1 MGNPSFNLVTGAVMI
16 SSYLKIALRSLW
28 NKKAFASINIFGLA
42 IGLATCMLILLFVQH
57 ELSYDRFNLN
67 ADRMFRVTLHG
78 RIGGNDINIAG
89 ASAPAGPALMHD
101 YPGVEAYAR
110 LSTQGTFLVKNG
122 EKRFLEERVI
132 FTDSNFF
139 NFFSIPLLKGDANN
153 VLKEPKTVVLTR
165 SMALKYFGNQDPIG
179 KSLEMGNSGA
189 FRVTGVCEDVPSNS
203 HFHYNFFG
211 SMKSV
216 TLGDKWLS
224 SGAHTYVLLRKG
236 YPVEKLSAQM
246 PQMVRKYIGPE
257 IQEFLGMSY
266 DEYLRKGDKFGLG
279 LQPLTDIH
287 LTSNLEN
294 ELEGNSNIKYIYI
307 FTAIAAFILLI
318 ACINFM
324 NLSTAGSAGRAK
336 EVGVRKV
343 MGSVRQQ
350 LMAQFLIESVLVTFF
365 ALLVALVLVAL
376 LLPGFNDLAGKRFD
390 LQSILNARMIGYA
403 LAGCL
408 VVGGLAGSYPAFFLS
423 AFRPVAVL
431 KGSIQAGVKSGWLRN
446 TLVTIQFVV
455 SIVMIIG
462 TMVVYQQLR
471 FIQNKNLGFDKEQ
484 VLILHDTYLLGN
496 KAKAFKEQLGGLS
509 AVNSVT
515 LAGYLPAGNSNN
527 STDGFLPE
535 SADNNITPYR
545 FTTYQVDEDYLKTL
559 GIGLVTGRNFSKT
572 FGGDSASVLVNE
584 AAVKQF
590 GWKDPIGKRIR
601 TIGNGTPE
609 SKRFYTVVGVTKDF
623 HFRSMHERIAPLVM
637 FYGGDQ
643 YQMAVKI
650 KTKDIPGVLKTLEKT
665 WKATTDNPFGY
676 SFLDQRFNNMY
687 ESEQRVGKLF
697 GIFAG
702 LAVVIACLGLFGL
715 AAFTTIQR
723 TKEIGVRKVLGA
735 SVLSIVSLLSKDFV
749 KLVGIAIV
757 IASPLAWYGMSQW
770 LSDFAYKVS
779 IEWWVFLA
787 AGVLAVSVALLTVSF
802 QSIKAALVNPVKSLK
817 RE

>member
-1 MGNPSFNLVTGAVMI
+1 MI

-42 IGLATCMLILLFVQH
+42 IGLATCVLILLFVQH
-57 ELSYDRFNLN
+57 ELSYDRFNVN
-67 ADRMFRVTLHG
+67 ADRIFRVTIHG

-89 ASAPAGPALMHD
+89 ASAPAGPALVRD
-101 YPGVEAYAR
+101 YPGVEAYTR
-110 LSTQGTFLVKNG
+110 LNTNGTFLVKNG

-139 NFFSIPLLKGDANN
+139 NFFSIPLLKGDAKQ
-153 VLKEPKTVVLTR
+153 VLREPRTVVLTK
-165 SMALKYFGNQDPIG
+165 STALKYFGNQDPIG
-179 KSLEMGNSGA
+179 KSLDMGNIGL
-189 FRVTGVCEDVPSNS
+189 FRVTGVCEDVPSNA
-203 HFHYNFFG
+203 HFHYDFFG
-211 SMKSV
+211 SMKSI
-216 TLGDKWLS
+216 TLGEKWLS
-224 SGAHTYVLLRKG
+224 SGAHTYVLLRRG

-266 DEYLRKGDKFGLG
+266 DEYLRKGDRFGLG

-350 LMAQFLIESVLVTFF
+350 LMEQFLIESVLVTLF
-365 ALLVALVLVAL
+365 ALLVAFGLVVL
-376 LLPGFNDLAGKRFD
+376 LLPGFNDLAGKQFD
-390 LQSILNARMIGYA
+390 LQSILNVKMVAYA
-403 LAGCL
+403 FAGCL
-408 VVGGLAGSYPAFFLS
+408 IVGLLAGSYPAFFLS

-446 TLVTIQFVV
+446 TLVTVQFVV
-455 SIVMIIG
+455 SIAMIIG
-462 TMVVYQQLR
+462 TVVVYQQLR
-471 FIQNKNLGFDKEQ
+471 FIQNKNVGFDKEQ
-484 VLILHDTYLLGN
+484 VLILHDTYLLGD
-496 KAKAFKEQLGGLS
+496 KAKTFKEQLGSLS
-509 AVNSVT
+509 AVSSVT
-515 LAGYLPAGNSNN
+515 MAGYVPAGNSNTSN
-527 STDGFLPE
+527 DGFLPE
-535 SADNNITPYR
+535 NAENNITPYR
-545 FTTYQVDEDYLKTL
+545 FATYQVDENYLKTL
-559 GIGLVTGRNFSKT
+559 GIGLTTGRNFSKS
-572 FGGDSASVLVNE
+572 FGGDSASVLINE

-637 FYGGDQ
+637 FYGEDR
-643 YQMAVKI
+643 YQMAIRI
-650 KTKDIPGVLKTLEKT
+650 KTNDIPALLKTLGKT
-665 WKATTDNPFGY
+665 WKATTDNPFAY
-676 SFLDQRFNNMY
+676 SFLDERFNRMY

-757 IASPLAWYGMSQW
+757 IASPLAWYGMNQW

-779 IEWWVFLA
+779 IEWWVFLL
-787 AGVLAVSVALLTVSF
+787 AGVLAVGVALLTVSF

-817 RE
+817 AE

>member
-1 MGNPSFNLVTGAVMI
+1 MI

-28 NKKAFASINIFGLA
+28 NKKAFASINILGLA
-42 IGLATCMLILLFVQH
+42 VGLATCMLILLFVQH
-57 ELSYDRFNLN
+57 EWSYDRFNKN
-67 ADRMFRVTLHG
+67 AERIFRVTLHG
-78 RIGGNDINIAG
+78 RIGGNDINLAG
-89 ASAPAGPALMHD
+89 ASAPTGPALMSD
-101 YPGVEAYAR
+101 YPGVEAYTR
-110 LSTQGTFLVKNG
+110 LNTNGTFLVKNG

-139 NFFSIPLLKGDANN
+139 NFFSIPLLKGDVNR
-153 VLKEPKTVVLTR
+153 VLKEPRTVVLTQ
-165 SMALKYFGNQDPIG
+165 STALKYFGNEDPIG
-179 KSLEMGNSGA
+179 KSLTMGSMGL

-203 HFHYNFFG
+203 HFHYDFFG

-216 TLGDKWLS
+216 TLGEKWLS

-236 YPVEKLSAQM
+236 YPAEKLTARM
-246 PQMVRKYIGPE
+246 PQFVRKYIGPE
-257 IQEFLGMSY
+257 IQEFLGISY
-266 DEYLRKGDKFGLG
+266 DEYLRKGDKFGFAF
-279 LQPLTDIH
+279 QPLTDIH

-307 FTAIAAFILLI
+307 FTAIAALILLI

-350 LMAQFLIESVLVTFF
+350 LMAQFLTESILVTVF
-365 ALLVALVLVAL
+365 ALLVAFGLVVL
-376 LLPGFNDLAGKRFD
+376 LLPGFNDLAGKQFD
-390 LQSILNARMIGYA
+390 LQSILNARMIAYA

-408 VVGGLAGSYPAFFLS
+408 VVGLLAGSYPAFFLS

-446 TLVTIQFVV
+446 TLVTVQFVV
-455 SIVMIIG
+455 SIAMIIA

-471 FIQNKNLGFDKEQ
+471 FIQNKNVGFDKEQ
-484 VLILHDTYLLGN
+484 VLILHDTHLLGD
-496 KAKAFKEQLGGLS
+496 KAKTFKEQLANLS
-509 AVNSVT
+509 AVSSVT
-515 LAGYLPAGNSNN
+515 LAGYLPAGSSNN
-527 STDGFLPE
+527 GTDGFLPE

-559 GIGLVTGRNFSKT
+559 GIGIASGRNFSKA
-572 FGGDSASVLVNE
+572 FGGDSASVLINE
-584 AAVKQF
+584 AAAKQF
-590 GWKDPIGKRIR
+590 GWKNPIGKRIR

-609 SKRFYTVVGVTKDF
+609 SKRFYTIVGVTRDF

-643 YQMAVKI
+643 YQIALRI
-650 KTKDIPGVLKTLEKT
+650 QTHDISGLLKTLEKT
-665 WKATTDNPFGY
+665 WKATSDNPFAY
-676 SFLDQRFNNMY
+676 SFLDERFSKMY

-715 AAFTTIQR
+715 ATFTTIQR

-757 IASPLAWYGMSQW
+757 IASPLAWYGMNRW
-770 LSDFAYKVS
+770 LSDFAYKVD
-779 IEWWVFLA
+779 IEWWVFLL
-787 AGVLAVSVALLTVSF
+787 AGVLAVSIALLTVSF
-802 QSIKAALVNPVKSLK
+802 QSIKAALINPVKSLK
-817 RE
+817 AE

>member
-1 MGNPSFNLVTGAVMI
+1 MI

-57 ELSYDRFNLN
+57 ELSYDRFNRN
-67 ADRMFRVTLHG
+67 ADRIFRVTLHG

-89 ASAPAGPALMHD
+89 ASAPAGPALLRD
-101 YPGVEAYAR
+101 YPGVEAYTR
-110 LSTQGTFLVKNG
+110 FSSNGTFLVKNG

-139 NFFSIPLLKGDANN
+139 NFFSIPLLKGDANS

-179 KSLEMGNSGA
+179 KSLDMGNSGA

-224 SGAHTYVLLRKG
+224 SGAHTYILLRNG

-266 DEYLRKGDKFGLG
+266 DEYLRKGDKFGFG

-365 ALLVALVLVAL
+365 ALLVALVLVVL
-376 LLPGFNDLAGKRFD
+376 LLPGFNDLAGKQFD

-408 VVGGLAGSYPAFFLS
+408 IVGLLAGSYPAFFLS

-484 VLILHDTYLLGN
+484 VLILHDTYLLGD
-496 KAKAFKEQLGGLS
+496 KAKTFKEQLRGLS
-509 AVNSVT
+509 AVSSVT

-527 STDGFLPE
+527 GTDGFLPE
-535 SADNNITPYR
+535 NGDNNITPYR

-559 GIGLVTGRNFSKT
+559 GIGLVAGRNFSKA
-572 FGGDSASVLVNE
+572 FGGDSASVLINE

-643 YQMAVKI
+643 YQIAVKI
-650 KTKDIPGVLKTLEKT
+650 KTNDIPGVLKTLEKT

-676 SFLDQRFNNMY
+676 SFLDERFNNMY
-687 ESEQRVGKLF
+687 ESEQRVGRLF
-697 GIFAG
+697 GIFAA

-735 SVLSIVSLLSKDFV
+735 SVLNIVSLLSKDFV
-749 KLVGIAIV
+749 KLVGIAIL
-757 IASPLAWYGMSQW
+757 IASPVAWYGMSQW

-779 IEWWVFLA
+779 IEWWVFLV

-802 QSIKAALVNPVKSLK
+802 QSIKAALVNPVKSL
-817 RE
+817 RSE

>member
-1 MGNPSFNLVTGAVMI
+1 MI

-57 ELSYDRFNLN
+57 ELSYDRFNKN
-67 ADRMFRVTLHG
+67 ADRIFRVTIHG

-89 ASAPAGPALMHD
+89 ASAPAGPALMRD
-101 YPGVEAYAR
+101 YPGVEAYTR
-110 LSTQGTFLVKNG
+110 LSTNGTFLVKNG
-122 EKRFLEERVI
+122 EKRFLEERI
-132 FTDSNFF
+132 TFTDSNFF
-139 NFFSIPLLKGDANN
+139 NFFSIPLLKGDANS
-153 VLKEPKTVVLTR
+153 VLKEPKTIVLTK
-165 SMALKYFGNQDPIG
+165 SMALKYFGSNDPIG
-179 KSLEMGNSGA
+179 KSLDLGNIGL

-203 HFHYNFFG
+203 HFHYDFFG
-211 SMKSV
+211 SMKSI
-216 TLGDKWLS
+216 TLGEKWLS
-224 SGAHTYVLLRKG
+224 SGAHTYVLLHKG
-236 YPVEKLSAQM
+236 YPAEKLLAQM
-246 PQMVRKYIGPE
+246 PQLVRKYVGPE

-266 DEYLRKGDKFGLG
+266 DEYLRKGDKLGFG

-350 LMAQFLIESVLVTFF
+350 LMAQFLIESVLVTLF
-365 ALLVALVLVAL
+365 ALLVAFGLVVL
-376 LLPGFNDLAGKRFD
+376 LLPGFNNLAGKQFD
-390 LQSILNARMIGYA
+390 LQAILNARMVAYA

-408 VVGGLAGSYPAFFLS
+408 IVGLLAGSYPAFFLS

-455 SIVMIIG
+455 SVAMIIG
-462 TMVVYQQLR
+462 TTVVYQQLR
-471 FIQNKNLGFDKEQ
+471 FIQNKNLGFNKDQ
-484 VLILHDTYLLGN
+484 VLILHDTYLLGD
-496 KAKAFKEQLGGLS
+496 KAKTFKEQLRNLS
-509 AVNSVT
+509 AVSSVT
-515 LAGYLPAGNSNN
+515 LAGYIPAGNSNN
-527 STDGFLPE
+527 GTDGFLPE
-535 SADNNITPYR
+535 SAENNGTPYR

-559 GIGLVTGRNFSKT
+559 GIGLVTGRNFSKS
-572 FGGDSASVLVNE
+572 FGGDSASVLINE
-584 AAVKQF
+584 AAAKQL
-590 GWKDPIGKRIR
+590 GWKDPIGKRLM
-601 TIGNGTPE
+601 TVGNGTPE
-609 SKRFYTVVGVTKDF
+609 SRRTYTVVGVTKDF

-637 FYGGDQ
+637 FYGGDR
-643 YQMAVKI
+643 YQIAVRI
-650 KTKDIPGVLKTLEKT
+650 KTNDIPGLIKTLEKT
-665 WKATTDNPFGY
+665 WKATSDNPFAY
-676 SFLDQRFNNMY
+676 SFLDERFNNMY

-715 AAFTTIQR
+715 AAFTTLQR

-757 IASPLAWYGMSQW
+757 IASPLAWYGMNQW
-770 LSDFAYKVS
+770 LSDFAYKIN
-779 IEWWVFLA
+779 IEWWVFPL
-787 AGVLAVSVALLTVSF
+787 AGVLAVGVALLTVSF
-802 QSIKAALVNPVKSLK
+802 QSIKAALTNPVKSLK

>member
-1 MGNPSFNLVTGAVMI
+1 MI

-67 ADRMFRVTLHG
+67 ADRIFRVTLHG

-89 ASAPAGPALMHD
+89 ASAPAGPALMRD

-110 LSTQGTFLVKNG
+110 LSGNGTFLVKNG

-179 KSLEMGNSGA
+179 KSLDMGNSGA
-189 FRVTGVCEDVPSNS
+189 FRVTGVCEDVPTNS

-224 SGAHTYVLLRKG
+224 SGAHTYILLRKG

-266 DEYLRKGDKFGLG
+266 DEYLRKGDKFGFG

-350 LMAQFLIESVLVTFF
+350 LMAQFLTESVLVTFF
-365 ALLVALVLVAL
+365 ALLVALVLVVL

-408 VVGGLAGSYPAFFLS
+408 VVGVLAGSYPAFFLS

-484 VLILHDTYLLGN
+484 VLILHDTHLLGD
-496 KAKAFKEQLGGLS
+496 KARAFKEQLGSLS
-509 AVNSVT
+509 AVSSVT

-527 STDGFLPE
+527 GTDGFLPE
-535 SADNNITPYR
+535 NAENNITPYR
-545 FTTYQVDEDYLKTL
+545 FTTYQVDDDYLKTL

-572 FGGDSASVLVNE
+572 FGGDSASVLINE

-650 KTKDIPGVLKTLEKT
+650 KTNDIPGVLKTLEKN
-665 WKATTDNPFGY
+665 WKATTDNPFAY

-779 IEWWVFLA
+779 IQWWVFLV

-802 QSIKAALVNPVKSLK
+802 QSIKAALVNPVKSL
-817 RE
+817 RSE

>member
-1 MGNPSFNLVTGAVMI
+1 MI

-28 NKKAFASINIFGLA
+28 NKKAFAAINIFGLA

-57 ELSYDRFNLN
+57 ELSYDRFNKQ
-67 ADRMFRVTLHG
+67 ADRIFRVTIHG
-78 RIGGNDINIAG
+78 RIGGNDINLAG
-89 ASAPAGPALMHD
+89 ASAPAGPALMRD
-101 YPGVEAYAR
+101 YPGVEAYTR
-110 LSTQGTFLVKNG
+110 LSTSGTFLVKSG
-122 EKRFLEERVI
+122 EKRFLEQRIV

-139 NFFSIPLLKGDANN
+139 NFFTIPLLKGDANS
-153 VLKEPKTVVLTR
+153 VLKEPKTVVLTK
-165 SMALKYFGNQDPIG
+165 STALKYFGRQDPIG
-179 KSLEMGNSGA
+179 KSLELGTMGLV
-189 FRVTGVCEDVPSNS
+189 RVTGVCEDLPSNS

-216 TLGDKWLS
+216 TLGEKWLS
-224 SGAHTYVLLRKG
+224 SGAHTYVMLRKG

-257 IQEFLGMSY
+257 IQEFLGISY
-266 DEYLRKGDKFGLG
+266 EEYLRKGDNLGFG

-343 MGSVRQQ
+343 MGSVRKQ
-350 LMAQFLIESVLVTFF
+350 LMAQFLIESVLVTLF
-365 ALLVALVLVAL
+365 ALLVALGLVIL
-376 LLPGFNDLAGKRFD
+376 ILPGFNDLAGKQFD
-390 LQSILNARMIGYA
+390 LQTILNPRMVAYA
-403 LAGCL
+403 LGGC
-408 VVGGLAGSYPAFFLS
+408 VIVGLLAGSYPAFFLS

-446 TLVTIQFVV
+446 TLVTVQFVV
-455 SIVMIIG
+455 SIVMITG

-471 FIQNKNLGFDKEQ
+471 FIQNKNVGFDKEQ
-484 VLILHDTYLLGN
+484 VLILHDTHLLGG
-496 KAKAFKEQLGGLS
+496 KAKTFKEQLGNLS
-509 AVNSVT
+509 SVSSVT

-527 STDGFLPE
+527 GNDGFLPE
-535 SADNNITPYR
+535 NAENNITPYR

-559 GIGLVTGRNFSKT
+559 GIGLVRGRDFSKS
-572 FGGDSASVLVNE
+572 FGGDSASVLINE
-584 AAVKQF
+584 AAAKQF
-590 GWKDPIGKRIR
+590 GWENPIGKRIR

-609 SKRFYTVVGVTKDF
+609 SRRFYTIVGVTRDF

-643 YQMAVKI
+643 YQLALRI
-650 KTKDIPGVLKTLEKT
+650 KTNDIPALLKTLEKT
-665 WKATTDNPFGY
+665 WKAVSDNPFAY
-676 SFLDQRFNNMY
+676 SFLNERFNSMY

-735 SVLSIVSLLSKDFV
+735 SVLSIVSLLSRDFV
-749 KLVGIAIV
+749 KLVAIALV
-757 IASPLAWYGMSQW
+757 IASPLAWYGMHQW
-770 LSDFAYKVS
+770 LSDFAYKVD
-779 IEWWVFLA
+779 IEWWVFLL
-787 AGVLAVSVALLTVSF
+787 AGVLAIGVALLTVSF
-802 QSIKAALVNPVKSLK
+802 QSIKAALVNPVKSL
-817 RE
+817 RSE

>member
-1 MGNPSFNLVTGAVMI
+1 MI

-57 ELSYDRFNLN
+57 ELSYDRFNRN
-67 ADRMFRVTLHG
+67 ADRIFRVTLHG

-89 ASAPAGPALMHD
+89 ASAPAGPALLRD
-101 YPGVEAYAR
+101 YPGVEAYTR
-110 LSTQGTFLVKNG
+110 LSNHGTFLVKNG
-122 EKRFLEERVI
+122 ERRFLEERVI

-139 NFFSIPLLKGDANN
+139 NFFSIPLLKGDANS
-153 VLKEPKTVVLTR
+153 VLKEPKTVVLTQ

-179 KSLEMGNSGA
+179 KSLDMGNSGA

-224 SGAHTYVLLRKG
+224 SGAHTYILLRNG

-266 DEYLRKGDKFGLG
+266 DEYLRKGDKFGFG

-365 ALLVALVLVAL
+365 ALLLALLLVVL
-376 LLPGFNDLAGKRFD
+376 LLPGFNDLAGKQFD

-408 VVGGLAGSYPAFFLS
+408 IVGLLAGSYPAFFLS
-423 AFRPVAVL
+423 TFRPVAVL

-484 VLILHDTYLLGN
+484 VLILHDTYLLGD
-496 KAKAFKEQLGGLS
+496 KAKTFKEQLRGLS
-509 AVNSVT
+509 AVSSVT

-527 STDGFLPE
+527 GTDGFLPE
-535 SADNNITPYR
+535 NGDNNITPYR

-559 GIGLVTGRNFSKT
+559 GIGLVAGRNFSKA
-572 FGGDSASVLVNE
+572 FGGDSASVLINE

-643 YQMAVKI
+643 YQIAVKI
-650 KTKDIPGVLKTLEKT
+650 KTNDIPGVLKTLEKT

-676 SFLDQRFNNMY
+676 SFLNERFNNMY
-687 ESEQRVGKLF
+687 ESEQRVGRLF
-697 GIFAG
+697 GIFAA

-735 SVLSIVSLLSKDFV
+735 SVWSIVSLLSKDFV
-749 KLVGIAIV
+749 KLVGVAIV

-779 IEWWVFLA
+779 IEWWVFLV

-802 QSIKAALVNPVKSLK
+802 QSIKAALVNPVKSL
-817 RE
+817 RSE

>member
-1 MGNPSFNLVTGAVMI
+1 MI
-16 SSYLKIALRSLW
+16 SNYLKIGLRSLW
-28 NKKAFASINIFGLA
+28 NKKAFSSINICGLA

-57 ELSYDRFNLN
+57 ELSYDRFNQN
-67 ADRMFRVTLHG
+67 AGRIFRVTLHG

-89 ASAPAGPALMHD
+89 ASAPAGPALLRD
-101 YPGVEAYAR
+101 YPGVEAYTR
-110 LSTQGTFLVKNG
+110 LSSNGTFLVKNG

-153 VLKEPKTVVLTR
+153 VLKEPKTLVLTR

-179 KSLEMGNSGA
+179 KSLDMGNSGA

-224 SGAHTYVLLRKG
+224 SGAHTYILLHKG

-279 LQPLTDIH
+279 LQALTDIH

-350 LMAQFLIESVLVTFF
+350 LMAQFLTESVLVTFF
-365 ALLVALVLVAL
+365 ALLVALVLVVL

-403 LAGCL
+403 VAGCL
-408 VVGGLAGSYPAFFLS
+408 IVGFLAGSYPAFFLS

-462 TMVVYQQLR
+462 TMIVYQQLR
-471 FIQNKNLGFDKEQ
+471 FIQNKNVGFDKEQ
-484 VLILHDTYLLGN
+484 VLILHDTHLLGD
-496 KAKAFKEQLGGLS
+496 KARTFKEQVGNLS
-509 AVNSVT
+509 AVSSVT

-527 STDGFLPE
+527 GTDGFLPE
-535 SADNNITPYR
+535 NAENNITPYR
-545 FTTYQVDEDYLKTL
+545 FTTYQVDQDYLRTL
-559 GIGLVTGRNFSKT
+559 GIGLVNGRNFSKS
-572 FGGDSASVLVNE
+572 FGGDSASILINE

-650 KTKDIPGVLKTLEKT
+650 KTNDIPGVLKALEKT

-676 SFLDQRFNNMY
+676 SFLNERFDNMY

-735 SVLSIVSLLSKDFV
+735 SVLSIVSLLSRDFV
-749 KLVGIAIV
+749 KLVGIAIL
-757 IASPLAWYGMSQW
+757 IASPLAWYGMNEW

-779 IEWWVFLA
+779 IEWWVFLV

>member
-1 MGNPSFNLVTGAVMI
+1 MI

-57 ELSYDRFNLN
+57 ELSYDRFNRN
-67 ADRMFRVTLHG
+67 ADRIFRVTLHG

-89 ASAPAGPALMHD
+89 ASAPAGPALLRD

-110 LSTQGTFLVKNG
+110 LSSSGTFLVKNG

-139 NFFSIPLLKGDANN
+139 NFFSIPLLKGDVNT

-179 KSLEMGNSGA
+179 KSLDMGNIGA

-224 SGAHTYVLLRKG
+224 SGAHTYILLRNG

-307 FTAIAAFILLI
+307 FTVIAAFILLI

-365 ALLVALVLVAL
+365 ALLVALVLVVL
-376 LLPGFNDLAGKRFD
+376 LLPGFNDLAGKQFD

-408 VVGGLAGSYPAFFLS
+408 IVGLLAGSYPAFFLS

-484 VLILHDTYLLGN
+484 VLILHDTHLLGD
-496 KAKAFKEQLGGLS
+496 KAKTFKEQLRSLS
-509 AVNSVT
+509 AVSSVT
-515 LAGYLPAGNSNN
+515 LAGYVPAGNSNN
-527 STDGFLPE
+527 GTDGFLPE
-535 SADNNITPYR
+535 NADNNITPYR

-559 GIGLVTGRNFSKT
+559 GIGLVAGRNFSKA
-572 FGGDSASVLVNE
+572 FGGDSASVLINE

-609 SKRFYTVVGVTKDF
+609 SKRFYTVAGVTKDF

-643 YQMAVKI
+643 YQIAVKI
-650 KTKDIPGVLKTLEKT
+650 KTNDIPGVLKTLEKT

-676 SFLDQRFNNMY
+676 SFLNERFNNMY
-687 ESEQRVGKLF
+687 ESEQRVGRLF

-735 SVLSIVSLLSKDFV
+735 SVWSIVSLLSKDFV

-757 IASPLAWYGMSQW
+757 IGSPLAWYGMNTW

-779 IEWWVFLA
+779 IEWWVFLV

-817 RE
+817 SE

>member
-1 MGNPSFNLVTGAVMI
+1 MI

-57 ELSYDRFNLN
+57 ELSYDRFNHN
-67 ADRMFRVTLHG
+67 ADRIFRVTLHG

-89 ASAPAGPALMHD
+89 ASAPAGPALLRD

-110 LSTQGTFLVKNG
+110 LSTNGTFLVKNG
-122 EKRFLEERVI
+122 EKRFLEERVV

-139 NFFSIPLLKGDANN
+139 NFFSIPLLKGDANS
-153 VLKEPKTVVLTR
+153 VLKEPKTIVLTR
-165 SMALKYFGNQDPIG
+165 STALKYFGNQDPVG
-179 KSLEMGNSGA
+179 KSLEMGNSGM

-211 SMKSV
+211 SMKSI
-216 TLGDKWLS
+216 TLGEKWLS

-236 YPVEKLSAQM
+236 YPVAKLSAQM

-266 DEYLRKGDKFGLG
+266 DEYLRKGDKFGFG

-294 ELEGNSNIKYIYI
+294 ELEGNSNIKYVYI
-307 FTAIAAFILLI
+307 FTAIAVFILLI

-350 LMAQFLIESVLVTFF
+350 LMAQFLTESVLVTFF
-365 ALLVALVLVAL
+365 SLLVAFGMVVLI
-376 LLPGFNDLAGKRFD
+376 LPGFNDLAGKRFD
-390 LQSILNARMIGYA
+390 LQSILNARMIGYT

-408 VVGGLAGSYPAFFLS
+408 IVGLLAGSYPAFFLS

-455 SIVMIIG
+455 SIVMIVG

-471 FIQNKNLGFDKEQ
+471 FIQNKNVGFNKEQ
-484 VLILHDTYLLGN
+484 VLILHDTYLLGD
-496 KAKAFKEQLGGLS
+496 KARTFKEQLGNLS
-509 AVNSVT
+509 AVSSVT

-527 STDGFLPE
+527 ATDGFLPE
-535 SADNNITPYR
+535 NAENNITPYR

-559 GIGLVTGRNFSKT
+559 GIGLIKGRNFSKT
-572 FGGDSASVLVNE
+572 FGGDSASILVNE

-643 YQMAVKI
+643 YQMAIRV
-650 KTKDIPGVLKTLEKT
+650 KTKDIPGLLKTVEKI
-665 WKATTDNPFGY
+665 WKATSDNPFGY
-676 SFLDQRFNNMY
+676 SFLDERFNNMY

-757 IASPLAWYGMSQW
+757 IASPLAWYGMNQW

-779 IEWWVFLA
+779 IEWWVFLL
-787 AGVLAVSVALLTVSF
+787 AGVLVVSVALLTVSF

-817 RE
+817 AE

>member
-1 MGNPSFNLVTGAVMI
+1 ML

-57 ELSYDRFNLN
+57 ELSYDRFNRN
-67 ADRMFRVTLHG
+67 ADRIFRVTLHG
-78 RIGGNDINIAG
+78 RIGGNDINLAG

-101 YPGVEAYAR
+101 YPGVEAYTR
-110 LSTQGTFLVKNG
+110 FSTGGTFLVRNG

-139 NFFSIPLLKGDANN
+139 NFFSVALLKGDANS
-153 VLKEPKTVVLTR
+153 VLKEPKTVVLTK
-165 SMALKYFGNQDPIG
+165 STALKYFGSEDPIG
-179 KSLEMGNSGA
+179 KSLEMGTLGPV
-189 FRVTGVCEDVPSNS
+189 RVTGVCEDVPSNS
-203 HFHYNFFG
+203 HFHYDFFG

-216 TLGDKWLS
+216 TLGEKWLS

-236 YPVEKLSAQM
+236 YPVGKLTAQM
-246 PQMVRKYIGPE
+246 PQLVRKYIGPE

-266 DEYLRKGDKFGLG
+266 DEYIRKGDRFGIG

-350 LMAQFLIESVLVTFF
+350 LMAQFLTESVLVTLF
-365 ALLVALVLVAL
+365 ALLAAFALVVLI
-376 LLPGFNDLAGKRFD
+376 LPGFNNLAGKQFD
-390 LQSILNARMIGYA
+390 LQSILNGRVIASA
-403 LAGCL
+403 LAGCV
-408 VVGGLAGSYPAFFLS
+408 VVGLLAGSYPAFFLS

-431 KGSIQAGVKSGWLRN
+431 KGSIQSGVKSGWLRN

-455 SIVMIIG
+455 SIAMIIG

-471 FIQNKNLGFDKEQ
+471 FIQNKNVGFDKDQ
-484 VLILHDTYLLGN
+484 VLILHDTYLLGD
-496 KAKAFKEQLGGLS
+496 KARAFKQQLGSLAGVS
-509 AVNSVT
+509 SVT
-515 LAGYLPAGNSNN
+515 FAGYMPAGSSNN

-535 SADNNITPYR
+535 NADNNITPYR
-545 FTTYQVDEDYLKTL
+545 TTTYQADEDYLKTL
-559 GIGLVTGRNFSKT
+559 GIGLVSGRNFSRT
-572 FGGDSASVLVNE
+572 SGGDSASVLINE
-584 AAVKQF
+584 SAAIQF
-590 GWKDPIGKRIR
+590 GWKSPIGKRIR

-609 SKRFYTVVGVTKDF
+609 SKRLYTVVGVIKDF
-623 HFRSMHERIAPLVM
+623 HFRSMHERIAPLVI

-643 YQMAVKI
+643 YQMAIRI
-650 KTKDIPGVLKTLEKT
+650 KTKDIPSLLKIVEKT
-665 WKATTDNPFGY
+665 WKATSDNPFAY
-676 SFLDQRFNNMY
+676 SFLDERFDKMY
-687 ESEQRVGKLF
+687 ESEQRIGKLF
-697 GIFAG
+697 AIFAG
-702 LAVVIACLGLFGL
+702 LAVMIACLGLFGL
-715 AAFTTIQR
+715 AAFTTLQR

-735 SVLSIVSLLSKDFV
+735 SVFSIVSLLSKDFV
-749 KLVGIAIV
+749 KLVIIAIV
-757 IASPLAWYGMSQW
+757 IASPLAWYGMSKW
-770 LSDFAYKVS
+770 LSDFAYKTD
-779 IEWWVFLA
+779 IEWWVF
-787 AGVLAVSVALLTVSF
+787 VLAGILSISVALLTVSF

-817 RE
+817 AE

>member
-1 MGNPSFNLVTGAVMI
+1 MI

-57 ELSYDRFNLN
+57 ELSYDRFNRN
-67 ADRMFRVTLHG
+67 ADRIFRVTLHG

-89 ASAPAGPALMHD
+89 ASAPAGPALLRD
-101 YPGVEAYAR
+101 YPGVEAYTR
-110 LSTQGTFLVKNG
+110 FSSNGTFLVKNG

-139 NFFSIPLLKGDANN
+139 NFFSIPLLKGDANS

-179 KSLEMGNSGA
+179 KSLDMGNSGA

-224 SGAHTYVLLRKG
+224 SGAHTYILLRNG

-266 DEYLRKGDKFGLG
+266 DEYLRKGDKFGFG

-365 ALLVALVLVAL
+365 ALLVALVLVVL
-376 LLPGFNDLAGKRFD
+376 LLPGFNDLAGKQFD

-408 VVGGLAGSYPAFFLS
+408 IVGLLAGSYPAFFLS

-484 VLILHDTYLLGN
+484 VLILHDTYLLGD
-496 KAKAFKEQLGGLS
+496 KAKTFKEQLRGLS
-509 AVNSVT
+509 AVSSVT

-527 STDGFLPE
+527 GTDGFLPE
-535 SADNNITPYR
+535 NGDNNITPYR

-559 GIGLVTGRNFSKT
+559 GIGLVAGRNFSKA
-572 FGGDSASVLVNE
+572 FGGDSASVLINE

-609 SKRFYTVVGVTKDF
+609 SKRFYTVAGVTKDF

-643 YQMAVKI
+643 YQIAVKI
-650 KTKDIPGVLKTLEKT
+650 KTNDIPGVLKTLEKT

-676 SFLDQRFNNMY
+676 SFLDERFNNMY
-687 ESEQRVGKLF
+687 ESEQRVGRLF
-697 GIFAG
+697 GIFAA

-735 SVLSIVSLLSKDFV
+735 SVLNIVSLLSKDFV
-749 KLVGIAIV
+749 KLVGIAIL
-757 IASPLAWYGMSQW
+757 IASPVAWYGMSQW

-779 IEWWVFLA
+779 IEWWVFLV

-802 QSIKAALVNPVKSLK
+802 QSIKAALVNPVKSL
-817 RE
+817 RSE